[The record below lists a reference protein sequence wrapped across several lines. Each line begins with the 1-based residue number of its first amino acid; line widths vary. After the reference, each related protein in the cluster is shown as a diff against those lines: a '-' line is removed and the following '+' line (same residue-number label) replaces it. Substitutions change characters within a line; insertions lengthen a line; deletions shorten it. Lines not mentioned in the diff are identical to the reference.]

1 MVLSLRLIG
10 DFCPFLKQDSA
21 GRHTMKAVQRAGM
34 QVLVISLILVGLGI
48 VMVYSSSS
56 VLASIRFADSS
67 FFLERQ
73 IIRALIGLVIMFV
86 VACVPLGVWA
96 RIATLLLLIG
106 LTSLVL
112 VMILGQGPAQR
123 WLPLPAVLSSF
134 SFQPSEFVKLAL
146 VLYLADVLVR
156 KEGQMQDFKSGF
168 MPRMLVIG
176 LVVVL
181 IALQPDLGT
190 AIAVGIISFV
200 MLWVGGARF
209 PHLLYTGLATLP
221 IIALSLFFSRY
232 QLQRVLSFLD
242 GSDTRGADY
251 QVSQSLLALGSGGG
265 IGVGLGN
272 SMQKQQFL
280 PAPHTDFVFAFIGE
294 ELGLAGTLSVI
305 GLFVALAIHGFR
317 IARQA
322 PTHHGFLVATGITV
336 MISVY
341 AVINIGVVTGM
352 LPTTG
357 LPLPFISYGGSSLLW
372 NLSGVGILVGVA
384 RASSQEAVPRKGPN
398 QDRSFVQKL

>member
-1 MVLSLRLIG
+1 MT
-10 DFCPFLKQDSA
+10 A
-21 GRHTMKAVQRAGM
+21 AQRAGM
-34 QVLVISLILVGLGI
+34 QVILITMVLVGLGI

-67 FFLERQ
+67 FYLERQ
-73 IIRALIGLVIMFV
+73 LIRAGIGLAIMFALIFV
-86 VACVPLGVWA
+86 PVRIWGRVAPVILVLG
-96 RIATLLLLIG
+96 LL
-106 LTSLVL
+106 SLVL
-112 VMILGQGPAQR
+112 VVLFGQGPAQR
-123 WLPLPAVLSSF
+123 WLPLPDQLSAF

-156 KEGQMQDFKSGF
+156 KRDQIRDFRDGF
-168 MPRMLVIG
+168 LPRVIIVA
-176 LVVVL
+176 LVVGL

-190 AIAVGIISFV
+190 AIAVGIIAGV
-200 MLWVGGARF
+200 MLWVGGARLA
-209 PHLLYTGLATLP
+209 HLIGIGIAAIP
-221 IIALSLFFSRY
+221 VVALSLYVSRY
-232 QLQRVLSFLD
+232 QLQRILSFLD
-242 GSDTRGADY
+242 PSDSRGSDY

-280 PAPHTDFVFAFIGE
+280 PEPHTDFVFAFVGE
-294 ELGLAGTLSVI
+294 ELGLAGTVSVI
-305 GLFVALAIHGFR
+305 GLFVALSLHGFR

-322 PTHHGFLVATGITV
+322 PNHHAFLVASGITA

-341 AVINIGVVTGM
+341 AIINIGVVTGM

-372 NLSGVGILVGVA
+372 NLSGIGILVAIA
-384 RASSQEAVPRKGPN
+384 RMGRDGKPSWPGSATGTVKSRLGIVGNPVSAASGRGQFAHRI
-398 QDRSFVQKL
+398 R

>member
-1 MVLSLRLIG
+1 
-10 DFCPFLKQDSA
+10 
-21 GRHTMKAVQRAGM
+21 MKAAQRAGVH
-34 QVLVISLILVGLGI
+34 VLLISLVLVGLGI

-56 VLASIRFADSS
+56 VLASVRFADSS

-73 IIRALIGLVIMFV
+73 IIRAAIGLIIMF
-86 VACVPLGVWA
+86 ALMCVPLGVWA
-96 RIATLLLLIG
+96 RIATLLLLVG
-106 LTSLVL
+106 LGSLVL
-112 VMILGQGPAQR
+112 VMIFGQGPAQR
-123 WLPLPAVLSSF
+123 WLPLPAVLSGF

-156 KEGQMQDFKSGF
+156 KENLMRDFKTGLV
-168 MPRMLVIG
+168 PRLLVIA
-176 LVVVL
+176 LVLGL

-190 AIAVGIISFV
+190 AIAVGIIAFV
-200 MLWVGGARF
+200 MLWVGGARSL
-209 PHLLYTGLATLP
+209 HLVYTGLAALP
-221 IIALSLFFSRY
+221 VIALSLYFSPY
-232 QLQRVLSFLD
+232 QLQRILSFLYGD
-242 GSDTRGADY
+242 DTRGADY
-251 QVSQSLLALGSGGG
+251 QISQSLLALGSGGG
-265 IGVGLGN
+265 IGVGLGD

-280 PAPHTDFVFAFIGE
+280 PEPHTDFVFALIGE
-294 ELGLAGTLSVI
+294 ELGLAGTFSVI

-341 AVINIGVVTGM
+341 AILNIGVVTGM

-372 NLSGVGILVGVA
+372 NLSGIGILAGVA
-384 RASSQEAVPRKGPN
+384 RASVQEAVPWRSKG
-398 QDRSFVQKL
+398 QGRGFVQKSL